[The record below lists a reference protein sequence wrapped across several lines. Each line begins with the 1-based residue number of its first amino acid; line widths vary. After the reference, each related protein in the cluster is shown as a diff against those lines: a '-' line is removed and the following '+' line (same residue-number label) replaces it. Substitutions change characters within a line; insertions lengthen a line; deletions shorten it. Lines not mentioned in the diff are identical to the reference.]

1 MRKSISYLFLLAA
14 ALFSV
19 AACED
24 RGKNNLPEWEWPSPG
39 GDPDKPKV
47 EKPRYIWVDAAANF
61 PDFANSKDNIR
72 RDLTK
77 AKETGFTDIVVDVRP
92 TTGDVLF
99 TTKVGH
105 PVEYLGAW
113 VNGTYTQVKRTAT
126 WDYLAAFIE
135 IGHSLGLRVHAALNT
150 MVGGNRSFGGTGL
163 LMRDP
168 SKRSWATTYNLST
181 GLMNALDS
189 GKDLF
194 FNPAHPEVQNYLIA
208 LLKEVAA
215 YEGLDGIFLDRC
227 RYAGLQSDF
236 SEETKAQFMNYMDIL
251 SLHWPD
257 DILPA
262 GADYKVAD
270 KLTTFPKYYKNFLE
284 FRVKVIHDF
293 VEKASN
299 AVHEVN
305 PDVKFGVYVG
315 GWYSQ
320 YYDVGVNWASP
331 SYNTA
336 ANFSKWAT
344 PKYKNYGYA
353 DHCDQM
359 LIGAYAS
366 PGAVYGSGEWTMQ
379 GFCTLAKDKI
389 GKACPIVCGG
399 PDVGNWD
406 SANKYTQEEE
416 NQAIVNSV
424 KACYDACD
432 GYFLFDMI
440 HLKLADQW
448 EYAKEGIDKAL
459 NK

>member
-24 RGKNNLPEWEWPSPG
+24 SGKNNLPEWEWPSPG

-47 EKPRYIWVDAAANF
+47 EKPRYIWIDAAANF

-99 TTKVGH
+99 STKVGH

-150 MVGGNRSFGGTGL
+150 MIGGNRSFGGTGL

-181 GLMNALDS
+181 GLTNALDS

-194 FNPAHPEVQNYLIA
+194 FNPAHPEVQDYLIA

-236 SEETKAQFMNYMDIL
+236 SEETKAQFMDYMGIL
-251 SLHWPD
+251 SLRWPD

-262 GADYKVAD
+262 GADYTAAN
-270 KLTTFPKYYKNFLE
+270 KLTTLPKYYKNFLE
-284 FRVKVIHDF
+284 FRAKVIHDF

-344 PKYKNYGYA
+344 PNYKNYGYA
-353 DHCDQM
+353 DHCDFM
-359 LIGAYAS
+359 FIGAYAAADS
-366 PGAVYGSGEWTMQ
+366 IYGDTEWTME
-379 GFCTLAKDKI
+379 GFCKQAAGLLK
-389 GKACPIVCGG
+389 GVPFSGG
-399 PDVGNWD
+399 PDIGNSTGFPD
-406 SANKYTQEEE
+406 GGQGDKMGD
-416 NQAIVNSV
+416 IVNVCINNSTEGMFFFDLCHV
-424 KACYDACD
+424 KM
-432 GYFLFDMI
+432 FDYWKDI
-440 HLKLADQW
+440 KNAFDNYLKT
-448 EYAKEGIDKAL
+448 L
-459 NK
+459 N

>member
-1 MRKSISYLFLLAA
+1 MLAA

-24 RGKNNLPEWEWPSPG
+24 SGKNNLPEWEWPSPG

-99 TTKVGH
+99 STKVGH

-181 GLMNALDS
+181 GLTNALDS

-194 FNPAHPEVQNYLIA
+194 FNPAHPEVQDYLIA

-236 SEETKAQFMNYMDIL
+236 SEETKAQFMDYMGIL
-251 SLHWPD
+251 SLRWPD

-262 GADYKVAD
+262 GADYTAAN
-270 KLTTFPKYYKNFLE
+270 KLTTLPKYYKNFLE
-284 FRVKVIHDF
+284 FRAKVIHDF
-293 VEKASN
+293 VEKA
-299 AVHEVN
+299 AQTVHEVN
-305 PDVKFGVYVG
+305 PKIRFGAYVG
-315 GWYSQ
+315 GWYSS
-320 YYDVGVNWASP
+320 YYYSGVNWAHP
-331 SYNTA
+331 NYDPKA
-336 ANFSKWAT
+336 DGYYWAGSA
-344 PKYKNYGYA
+344 YKNYGYA
-353 DHCDQM
+353 DHCDFM
-359 LIGAYAS
+359 FIGAYAAADS
-366 PGAVYGSGEWTMQ
+366 IYGDTEWTME
-379 GFCTLAKDKI
+379 GFCKQAAGLLK
-389 GKACPIVCGG
+389 GVPFSGG
-399 PDVGNWD
+399 PDIGNSTGFPD
-406 SANKYTQEEE
+406 GGQGDKMGD
-416 NQAIVNSV
+416 IVNVCINNSTEGMFFFDLCHV
-424 KACYDACD
+424 KM
-432 GYFLFDMI
+432 FDYWKDI
-440 HLKLADQW
+440 KNAFDNYLKT
-448 EYAKEGIDKAL
+448 L
-459 NK
+459 N

>member
-1 MRKSISYLFLLAA
+1 MLAA

-24 RGKNNLPEWEWPSPG
+24 SGKNNLPEWEWPSPG

-99 TTKVGH
+99 STKVGH

-150 MVGGNRSFGGTGL
+150 MIGGNRSFGGTGL

-168 SKRSWATTYNLST
+168 SKRSWATTYNMSS

-194 FNPAHPEVQNYLIA
+194 FNPAHPEVQDYLIA

-236 SEETKAQFMNYMDIL
+236 SEETKAQFMDYMGIL
-251 SLHWPD
+251 SLRWPD

-262 GADYKVAD
+262 GADYTAAN
-270 KLTTFPKYYKNFLE
+270 KLTTLPKYYKNFLE
-284 FRVKVIHDF
+284 FRAKVIHDF

-305 PDVKFGVYVG
+305 SDVKFGVYVG

-320 YYDVGVNWASP
+320 YYDVGVN
-331 SYNTA
+331 
-336 ANFSKWAT
+336 
-344 PKYKNYGYA
+344 
-353 DHCDQM
+353 
-359 LIGAYAS
+359 
-366 PGAVYGSGEWTMQ
+366 
-379 GFCTLAKDKI
+379 
-389 GKACPIVCGG
+389 
-399 PDVGNWD
+399 
-406 SANKYTQEEE
+406 
-416 NQAIVNSV
+416 
-424 KACYDACD
+424 
-432 GYFLFDMI
+432 
-440 HLKLADQW
+440 
-448 EYAKEGIDKAL
+448 
-459 NK
+459 

>member
-24 RGKNNLPEWEWPSPG
+24 SGKNNLPEWEWPSPG

-99 TTKVGH
+99 STKVGH

-181 GLMNALDS
+181 GLTNALDS

-194 FNPAHPEVQNYLIA
+194 FNPAHPEVQDYLIA

-236 SEETKAQFMNYMDIL
+236 SEETKAQFMDYMGIL
-251 SLHWPD
+251 SLRWPD

-262 GADYKVAD
+262 GADYTAAN
-270 KLTTFPKYYKNFLE
+270 KLTTLPKYYKNFLE
-284 FRVKVIHDF
+284 FRAKVIHDF
-293 VEKASN
+293 VEKA
-299 AVHEVN
+299 AQTVHEVN
-305 PDVKFGVYVG
+305 PKIRFGAYVG
-315 GWYSQ
+315 GWYSS
-320 YYDVGVNWASP
+320 YYYSGVNWAHP
-331 SYNTA
+331 NYDPKA
-336 ANFSKWAT
+336 DGYYWAGSA
-344 PKYKNYGYA
+344 YKNYGYA
-353 DHCDQM
+353 DHCDFM
-359 LIGAYAS
+359 FIGAYAAADS
-366 PGAVYGSGEWTMQ
+366 IYGDTEWTME
-379 GFCTLAKDKI
+379 GFCKQAAGLLK
-389 GKACPIVCGG
+389 GVPFSGG
-399 PDVGNWD
+399 PDIGNSTGFPD
-406 SANKYTQEEE
+406 GGQGDKMGD
-416 NQAIVNSV
+416 IVNVCINNSTEGMFFFDLCHV
-424 KACYDACD
+424 KM
-432 GYFLFDMI
+432 FDYWKDI
-440 HLKLADQW
+440 KNAFDNYLKT
-448 EYAKEGIDKAL
+448 L
-459 NK
+459 N